1 MVDDLHQKEDD
12 HRVARVDHD
21 SAVELQHQQ
30 GAVKRRTTT
39 GVARV
44 DHDSAVELQHQQGA
58 G

>member
-30 GAVKRRTTT
+30 GA
-39 GVARV
+39 G
-44 DHDSAVELQHQQGA
+44 
-58 G
+58 